1 MSTWPDTDGAAVE
14 RFIRRTTLKT
24 KRARRFYRNEL
35 LSFQR
40 FTIERCPRDSLTID
54 SLAAWVK
61 ARTCQTGL
69 SVVVH
74 HASKIDRFLESLVRN
89 GLLDAN
95 PFSTIRT
102 QYGQRRRA
110 PIVRALAS
118 PHPLRAL
125 EALRPLPRWGSHLGP
140 VMSEH
145 VQLMQAMGFRYGSQ
159 ASRFAAFDRFLQ
171 SRPDLDGQ
179 TIRVLLDEWR
189 QSRPTLA
196 HAWSCE
202 QLGTALSRAMR
213 RLDPAVELLPSN
225 LQLDRQL
232 RRQYR
237 QPYIYTPGDV
247 YRVLKTAREWHA
259 SRWPLLPATLYTMFV
274 LAYCAGL
281 RVGEIIR
288 LNVGDVLF
296 PEAALEIRN
305 TKFFKS
311 RRIPLSDDAFAAV
324 REYLRARRRA
334 GAPEQPAT
342 PLFWHERRGGRYSLT
357 RAEKM
362 LVVVLRRTG
371 LKPAH
376 GRMGPRIHDM
386 RHALVVNRMLA
397 WYRDGVDPGPRLPYL
412 VTYLGHK
419 SLHSTLTYLTITQ
432 ELLQHASDR
441 YRTYSARITQC
452 LPGGGS

>member
-24 KRARRFYRNEL
+24 ERARRRFRNEL
-35 LSFQR
+35 LAFQR
-40 FTIERCPRDSLTID
+40 FTIHYNPRDPLTED
-54 SLAAWVK
+54 SLGAWVK
-61 ARTCQTGL
+61 SRARQIDL
-69 SVVVH
+69 SIVID
-74 HASKIDRFLESLVRN
+74 HASKIDRFLESLAGD
-89 GLLDAN
+89 GLLNAN
-95 PFSTIRT
+95 PFTTIRSR
-102 QYGQRRRA
+102 YGEHRRA

-118 PHPLRAL
+118 QHVSLAL

-140 VMSEH
+140 VMREH
-145 VQLMQAMGFRYGSQ
+145 VQLMQAMGYRYGSQ
-159 ASRFAAFDRFLQ
+159 TSRFAAFDRFLQ
-171 SRPDLDGQ
+171 SRRDLDGQ
-179 TIRVLLDEWR
+179 PLKTLLDEWR

-196 HAWSCE
+196 HSWYCE
-202 QLGTALSRAMR
+202 QVGTALSRAMR

-237 QPYIYTPGDV
+237 QPYIYTPEEV
-247 YRVLKTAREWHA
+247 CRVLRTAREWHA
-259 SRWPLLPATLYTMFV
+259 PRWPLLPATLYTMFV

-281 RVGEIIR
+281 RLGEILR
-288 LNVGDVLF
+288 LNVGDVLV

-311 RRIPLSDDAFAAV
+311 RRTALSDDAFAAV
-324 REYLRARRRA
+324 REYLGARRRA
-334 GAPEQPAT
+334 GAPEQPGT

-357 RAEKM
+357 RAEKL
-362 LVVVLRRTG
+362 LVAVLRRAG

-376 GRMGPRIHDM
+376 GRVGPRIHDM

-397 WYRDGVDPGPRLPYL
+397 WYREGVDPGPRLPYL

-432 ELLQHASDR
+432 ELLQHASER
-441 YRTYSARITQC
+441 YRTYSSRITQR